1 MAERRMFSKRI
12 VRSAKF
18 LKMPVSSRELY
29 WQLGIEADDD
39 GIVESF
45 NVMRMT
51 GATEDDLRVLVSK
64 GFVQVLNEDLVAYIT
79 DWNENNKLRADR
91 KVDSIYKHLL
101 LQMNPDVQLIQAKP
115 RADTKKLTGQP
126 MDNQWTSN
134 GPHSIGEYSIG
145 QESVIEVNKVEE
157 KIIVVEENKYFSND
171 NLESIFKE
179 FLEVR
184 KKLKAVNSDR
194 AIKTLINKL
203 NKYDDDTKYQMI
215 ENSIVNSWKD
225 VYELK
230 QQKTFNNKPVREEI
244 VPSWMNE
251 DIKAEATTEEEKA
264 ELESLLSE
272 FKETPEQ
279 LRARLKAKYG
289 KKGNDE

>member
-51 GATEDDLRVLVSK
+51 GATEDDLRVLVTK

-101 LQMNPDVQLIQAKP
+101 LQMNPDVQLMQAKP

-134 GPHSIGEYSIG
+134 GPHSIGKDSIVEESIG
-145 QESVIEVNKVEE
+145 KENNIIISERNDSVSLSQLEE
-157 KIIVVEENKYFSND
+157 EFSFIWNEYPKKQGKA
-171 NLESIFKE
+171 NALKAYIKA
-179 FLEVR
+179 R
-184 KKLKAVNSDR
+184 KKGITKEIIYDGLKAYLNYINAEKVKPQFIKHGSTWFNQECWNDDYFIERKPTTKDIQDKIDFSD
-194 AIKTLINKL
+194 
-203 NKYDDDTKYQMI
+203 
-215 ENSIVNSWKD
+215 
-225 VYELK
+225 
-230 QQKTFNNKPVREEI
+230 F
-244 VPSWMNE
+244 
-251 DIKAEATTEEEKA
+251 
-264 ELESLLSE
+264 
-272 FKETPEQ
+272 
-279 LRARLKAKYG
+279 
-289 KKGNDE
+289 

>member
-51 GATEDDLRVLVSK
+51 GSTEDDLRVLVAK

-145 QESVIEVNKVEE
+145 QESVIEVSKVEE
-157 KIIVVEENKYFSND
+157 IIEVEENKYFSND

-230 QQKTFNNKPVREEI
+230 QQKTFTNKPVRQEVVPNWLNKEYKEEQAT
-244 VPSWMNE
+244 PE
-251 DIKAEATTEEEKA
+251 EQAEMEA
-264 ELESLLSE
+264 LLSE

-279 LRARLKAKYG
+279 LRARLKEKYG